1 DDGSDHPSAPTPGQA
16 DDASPR
22 RADRPS
28 PRSDRRQ
35 RRGRGEDE
43 KPGFGFF
50 GAVTSAISIIPDVR
64 SRSRGTE
71 DEKSGQ

>member
-1 DDGSDHPSAPTPGQA
+1 
-16 DDASPR
+16 
-22 RADRPS
+22 
-28 PRSDRRQ
+28 RSDRRQ
-35 RRGRGEDE
+35 RTGRGEDE